1 MNNRWASKH
10 RGVNVEKR
18 DWTDDGNE
26 EIFQLQN
33 QNRLGAAYFKNG
45 HTCMRVI
52 KNEEEIRSRCAWKR
66 EGNEIVSLA
75 EKTEKSCLASD
86 AKMFWESDS

>member
-10 RGVNVEKR
+10 RGVNVEKKR

-45 HTCMRVI
+45 HTCMRY
-52 KNEEEIRSRCAWKR
+52 KNEEEIRSRCA
-66 EGNEIVSLA
+66 
-75 EKTEKSCLASD
+75 
-86 AKMFWESDS
+86 

>member
-10 RGVNVEKR
+10 RGVNVEKKR

-52 KNEEEIRSRCAWKR
+52 KNEEEIRSRCA
-66 EGNEIVSLA
+66 
-75 EKTEKSCLASD
+75 
-86 AKMFWESDS
+86 